1 MASAGFF
8 AELSGLRIR
17 SLRTDMRFLR
27 EGAARFGNWCK
38 YKVRS
43 YKGGP
48 NVSSVFYS
56 ASCTASRKG
65 QLSFVAFFTIGLI
78 LERALKVT
86 AFFDVDLAELVVGGA
101 DIPRENQAQGDHRRI
116 APLGRRWAA
125 AVARIRSRGDS

>member
-65 QLSFVAFFTIGLI
+65 QLSFGT
-78 LERALKVT
+78 RAESDSLLRRGSCRASGWRSGHPSREPSARRPPPHRATRSTMGCSRGQDSIPRRQLT
-86 AFFDVDLAELVVGGA
+86 AFV
-101 DIPRENQAQGDHRRI
+101 
-116 APLGRRWAA
+116 
-125 AVARIRSRGDS
+125 